1 MSRHGSF
8 PLRSSDHASSKAY
21 RNGEI
26 KSKLR
31 LPLKRGKGRRRE
43 ERERKEGK
51 REGGKKKR
59 NRKRK
64 RGEIRKEN
72 KNVHAWTQ
80 QRSH

>member
-1 MSRHGSF
+1 MEKSN
-8 PLRSSDHASSKAY
+8 LNYAY
-21 RNGEI
+21 
-26 KSKLR
+26 
-31 LPLKRGKGRRRE
+31 PLKRGKGRRRE